1 MNTRPRPLGNLRLGR
16 DQIFWLVAGLI
27 LLVYALFVLDTLR
40 FVATLLALLLAI
52 TVHECAH
59 AWSADLLG
67 DPTGR
72 NQGRVSLNPLVHLDP
87 LGSIMMVVTALTG
100 MGIGWGKPVPVA
112 TYRLRYGP
120 YVGHGLV
127 SLSGPAANLA
137 VAGVLGLTTR
147 LLMGLG
153 GWALTSGGALLYTL
167 LSTLVWVNI
176 IIAFFNLLPVPPLDG
191 YSVLIGLVSLVGG
204 ARASSVIGAMLNLQ
218 RYGSLILVGLLILP
232 QIMGRSL
239 LGAAIG
245 GPSAWLY
252 GLLLG

>member
-1 MNTRPRPLGNLRLGR
+1 VRLGR
-16 DQIFWLVAGLI
+16 DQLFWLVAGLI
-27 LLVYALFVLDTLR
+27 LLVYALVVLDTLQ
-40 FVATLLALLLAI
+40 FVITLVGLLLAV

-59 AWSADLLG
+59 AWSADRLG

-127 SLSGPAANLA
+127 SLAGPVANLLLGGVFALVTRVVGPA
-137 VAGVLGLTTR
+137 
-147 LLMGLG
+147 
-153 GWALTSGGALLYTL
+153 GWLYAALTILA
-167 LSTLVWVNI
+167 WVNI
-176 IIAFFNLLPVPPLDG
+176 IIAFFNLLPIPPLDG
-191 YSVLIGLVSLVGG
+191 FGVLIGLVSLLGG
-204 ARASSVIGAMLNLQ
+204 RTAAPTLRALMGLE

-232 QIMGRSL
+232 QVFGRSL
-239 LGAAIG
+239 LGPLIG
-245 GPSAWLY
+245 APSMWL
-252 GLLLG
+252 LARLLG